1 MVFLKTSLVFSCEF
15 CDIFPNQA
23 GKLGQLIEWE
33 KYFSSKIML
42 KIYLQNTCGWLFLL
56 IPLFQP
62 RLITLWWSHL
72 FRLFLHVF
80 PFIIDIVGKGI
91 PGPLFFFPGTHPLTQ
106 IAPFLKSLFAL
117 PSFLFHPFLRYFRQF
132 PHSHTTSSCPILTNK
147 PSLV

>member
-91 PGPLFFFPGTHPLTQ
+91 PGPSLFK
-106 IAPFLKSLFAL
+106 APTPWPSLPHFLKSLCPL
-117 PSFLFHPFLRYFRQF
+117 PSVLFYPLLNYFRQF
-132 PHSHTTSSCPILTNK
+132 PHPHANPSCPNLTNQ
-147 PSLV
+147 PFLV

>member
-80 PFIIDIVGKGI
+80 AFIIDIVGKGI
-91 PGPLFFFPGTHPLTQ
+91 PGPSLFK
-106 IAPFLKSLFAL
+106 APTPWPSLSHFLKSLFTIS
-117 PSFLFHPFLRYFRQF
+117 SFLFHPLLRYFRQF
-132 PHSHTTSSCPILTNK
+132 PHPQTTPSCPNLTNQ